1 MDEFTNLHLHSLY
14 SLQDSV
20 IKIEDLVKK
29 LIEYGQTACAV
40 TDHSSTA
47 AYYEFKEEC
56 VKNNIKPIFGNE
68 FYLNKNYEE
77 KTRNRDHLVC
87 LARNDIGV
95 LNINWL
101 QNEAVNH
108 FYYKPILA
116 YDSLRD
122 HCEGLFGTSACSL
135 GIISKMILENNF
147 DKAWDYLDFFM
158 EVFDEYFALELQ
170 FHPQYKDQYTINNGL
185 LKLHELSGVPLTV
198 STDAHFIDDHYMNV
212 RKAIKA
218 IAYDQTYD
226 EAQDSLYSNCVGN
239 SDLVL
244 HFAEETDFDLNV
256 VKKAIKMTNKIGEM
270 CNADLCNTDRKVPVF
285 TKHKELEALIEEV
298 LG

>member
-77 KTRNRDHLVC
+77 KTRDRDHLVC
-87 LARNDIGV
+87 LARNDTGI

-116 YDSLRD
+116 YDSLKD

-135 GIISKMILENNF
+135 GIISKMVLENNF

-158 EVFDEYFALELQ
+158 EVFDSNFALELQ

-198 STDAHFIDDHYMNV
+198 STDAHFIDDHYMDV
-212 RKAIKA
+212 RRAIKA
-218 IAYDQTYD
+218 IAYDTTYD
-226 EAQDSLYSNCVGN
+226 EAMESLYSNCLGN

-244 HFAEETDFDLNV
+244 HFAEETDFDLSV
-256 VKKAIKMTNKIGEM
+256 VKKAIKMTTKIADM
-270 CNADLCNTDRKVPVF
+270 CNADLCSTDRKIPVF
-285 TKHKELEALIEEV
+285 DKHQKFDILFEEI
-298 LG
+298 L

>member
-77 KTRNRDHLVC
+77 KTRDRDHLVC
-87 LARNDIGV
+87 LAKNDIGV

-116 YDSLRD
+116 YDSLKD

-158 EVFDEYFALELQ
+158 EVFDGYFALELQ

-198 STDAHFIDDHYMNV
+198 STDAHFIDDHYMDV
-212 RKAIKA
+212 RRAIKA
-218 IAYDQTYD
+218 IAYDTTYD
-226 EAQDSLYSNCVGN
+226 EAMESLYSNCLGN

-244 HFAEETDFDLNV
+244 HFAEETDFDLSV
-256 VKKAIKMTNKIGEM
+256 VRKAIKMTTKIADM
-270 CNADLCNTDRKVPVF
+270 CNADLCSTDRKVPVF
-285 TKHKELEALIEEV
+285 NKHLELEELMERV

>member
-77 KTRNRDHLVC
+77 KTRDRDHLVC
-87 LARNDIGV
+87 LARNDTGI

-116 YDSLRD
+116 YDSLKD

-135 GIISKMILENNF
+135 GIISKMVLENNF

-158 EVFDEYFALELQ
+158 EVFDGYFALELQ

-198 STDAHFIDDHYMNV
+198 STDAHFIDDHYMDV
-212 RKAIKA
+212 RRAIKA
-218 IAYDQTYD
+218 IAYDTTYD
-226 EAQDSLYSNCVGN
+226 EAMESLYSNCLGN

-244 HFAEETDFDLNV
+244 HFAEETDFDLSV
-256 VKKAIKMTNKIGEM
+256 VKKAIKMTTKIADM
-270 CNADLCNTDRKVPVF
+270 CNADLCSTDRKIPVF
-285 TKHKELEALIEEV
+285 DKHQKFDILFEEI
-298 LG
+298 L

>member
-77 KTRNRDHLVC
+77 KTRDRDHLVC

-116 YDSLRD
+116 YDSLKD

-158 EVFDEYFALELQ
+158 EVFDGHFALELQ

-198 STDAHFIDDHYMNV
+198 STDAHFIDDHYMDV
-212 RKAIKA
+212 RRAIKA
-218 IAYDQTYD
+218 IAYDTTYD
-226 EAQDSLYSNCVGN
+226 EAMESLYSNCLGN

-244 HFAEETDFDLNV
+244 HFAEETDFDLSV
-256 VKKAIKMTNKIGEM
+256 VRKAIKMTTKIADM
-270 CNADLCNTDRKVPVF
+270 CNADLCSTDRKVPVF
-285 TKHKELEALIEEV
+285 DKHLELEELIEKV